1 MLNQGLRILYISGM
15 YAIVVEH
22 SSIIYDVVANRSVL
36 TLALIRA
43 GITNHPSIVNNLG
56 YQKTRDLLFLFGKM
70 S

>member
-22 SSIIYDVVANRSVL
+22 SSIIYNVANRSVL

-43 GITNHPSIVNNLG
+43 GITNHSSIVENLG
-56 YQKTRDLLFLFGKM
+56 HQKTRDLLFLFGKM